1 MSTRNERWLR
11 RGLLFDDPLWQRL
24 KARAEVEGT
33 TISTLVRDMLYG
45 AIEAREV
52 GPGAVGS
59 SKADRLLDIAEAIV
73 QQLGALASMVSGV
86 GRSAIGS
93 QRLLVHWATREDA
106 LGVNKDDLD
115 AELQAVGAEGW
126 AQVLDELREPSGVE
140 QPTKTEAADP
150 EQ

>member
-1 MSTRNERWLR
+1 
-11 RGLLFDDPLWQRL
+11 
-24 KARAEVEGT
+24 
-33 TISTLVRDMLYG
+33 MLHG

-52 GPGAVGS
+52 GPGAVKS
-59 SKADRLLDIAEAIV
+59 SKADRLLEIAEAMV

-106 LGVNKDDLD
+106 LGLNEDDLD

-126 AQVLDELREPSGVE
+126 AQVLDEMRKPPAVE
-140 QPTKTEAADP
+140 QPIKKEGM
-150 EQ
+150 